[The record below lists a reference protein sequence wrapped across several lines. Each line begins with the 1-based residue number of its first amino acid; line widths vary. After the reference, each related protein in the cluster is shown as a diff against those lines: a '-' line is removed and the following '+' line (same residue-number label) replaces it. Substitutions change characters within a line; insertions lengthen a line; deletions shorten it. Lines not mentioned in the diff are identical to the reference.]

1 MALVCLR
8 PWDSPSLY
16 LGTCHRNLP
25 SVESVF
31 SEMFGSIPKR
41 MLFEL
46 CFGELRPSAWELC
59 LGQVLRIR
67 GMQRAVNFGRGNM
80 GILQDLYM

>member
-1 MALVCLR
+1 
-8 PWDSPSLY
+8 
-16 LGTCHRNLP
+16 
-25 SVESVF
+25 
-31 SEMFGSIPKR
+31 